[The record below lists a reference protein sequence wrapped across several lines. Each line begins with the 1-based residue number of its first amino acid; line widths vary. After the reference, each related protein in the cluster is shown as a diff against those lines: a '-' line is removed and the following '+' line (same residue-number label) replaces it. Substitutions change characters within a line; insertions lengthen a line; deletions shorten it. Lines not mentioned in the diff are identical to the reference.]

1 MLRQQVINH
10 FMSKRLYNLTGKKKQ
25 EAIKNIDLDSD
36 RLLHEIMNLEH
47 EIEKIMA
54 LNGNRE
60 DSAVRQ
66 YRKFILAKKNK
77 LKKLNDD
84 YRDLLHP

>member
-36 RLLHEIMNLEH
+36 RLLHEIMHLEH
-47 EIEKIMA
+47 DIEKIMA

-60 DSAVRQ
+60 DSAVKQ

>member
-1 MLRQQVINH
+1 
-10 FMSKRLYNLTGKKKQ
+10 MSKRLYNLTGKKKQ

>member
-1 MLRQQVINH
+1 MT
-10 FMSKRLYNLTGKKKQ
+10 KRLYNLTGKKKQ
-25 EAIKNIDLDSD
+25 EAIKNIDRDSD
-36 RLLHEIMNLEH
+36 RLLHEIMNLEY
-47 EIEKIMA
+47 EIEKILA
-54 LNGNRE
+54 LNGNCE

-66 YRKFILAKKNK
+66 YRKFILAKKHK